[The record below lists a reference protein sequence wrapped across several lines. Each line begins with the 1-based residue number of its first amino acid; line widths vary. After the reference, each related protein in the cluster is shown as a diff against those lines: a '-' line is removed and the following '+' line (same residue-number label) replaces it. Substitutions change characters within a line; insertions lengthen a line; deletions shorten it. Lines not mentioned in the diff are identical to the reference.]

1 MRFIQS
7 LHSWF
12 KNKTII
18 LLITFNSFFLNSI
31 AYASYNIDKVRI
43 TLSSQQLIDTVKLS
57 NVARDMPVDLQIQ
70 VFRWTQNN
78 GNDVYQNTKDLIIA
92 PPQLKIPIG
101 KSQLVRVG
109 WRNPM
114 PLTQELAYRMI
125 ITDLTPYTQPKNSVL
140 IRLRIN
146 LPIFIEPSDPTLH
159 MGWQLKKING
169 NQIRVIATNTGNVH
183 VEVTKLTLTNSNS
196 EVIASQPTQFYLL
209 PNQSKEGVLTLNKS
223 PGSSVTVTAETD
235 GGTQK
240 ATVNVL

>member
-7 LHSWF
+7 LHYWL
-12 KNKTII
+12 KNKTVI
-18 LLITFNSFFLNSI
+18 LLIIFNSFFFNSV
-31 AYASYNIDKVRI
+31 ANAAYNIDKVRI
-43 TLSSQQLIDTVKLS
+43 TLSSQQPIDTVKLS
-57 NVARDMPVDLQIQ
+57 NIAKDMPVDLQIQ

-78 GNDVYQNTKDLIIA
+78 GNDVYQSTKDLIVA
-92 PPQLKIPIG
+92 PPQLKVPIG

-114 PLTQELAYRMI
+114 PVTQELAYRMI

-146 LPIFIEPSDPTLH
+146 LPIFIEPSDATLH
-159 MGWQLKKING
+159 LEWQLKKANG
-169 NQIRVIATNTGNVH
+169 KQIKVIVTNTGNVH
-183 VEVTKLTLTNSNS
+183 VEVIKLTLTNSNN

-209 PNQSKEGVLTLNKS
+209 PNQSKTGVLTLSKS
-223 PGSSVTVTAETD
+223 PGSSVNVIAETD